1 MQKQQPRA
9 PRVRVVDMPIDGIG
23 QHFVEKATAP
33 VDRHLG
39 LYFAAMMVTHLLGV
53 CSGKRVFQAVMRHLE
68 PSSVGAS
75 VMPMVRLE
83 QIRA

>member
-9 PRVRVVDMPIDGIG
+9 PRVRVVDMQIDGIG
-23 QHFVEKATAP
+23 QHFVEKANAP

-53 CSGKRVFQAVMRHLE
+53 FLVSGYFKPLC
-68 PSSVGAS
+68 GTWN
-75 VMPMVRLE
+75 RLP
-83 QIRA
+83 